1 MVNCQ
6 IMLFAGTALPMMAA
20 SSSWWESLPG
30 RTFGP
35 IFRSNCGLWS
45 VSMLSQVLSNRVSF
59 ACFVVRFR
67 CHWPT
72 RWTVWAFLT
81 LLFNLYDLHFGSIK
95 GAYHSGVH
103 WRWHLGISMTDVA
116 IGRSRSFLS
125 IFFSIFRNFP
135 WKKYAHGS
143 LSIRDQFGSSD
154 CVFCIHHYSFELL
167 MLPEIQPMVYHKVSD
182 FARACR

>member
-6 IMLFAGTALPMMAA
+6 IMPFAGTALPMMAA
-20 SSSWWESLPG
+20 SLSWWESLPG

-59 ACFVVRFR
+59 ACFVVSFR

-103 WRWHLGISMTDVA
+103 WHWHLGISMTDVA
-116 IGRSRSFLS
+116 FRQFATAHLYRPVAQFSFDFLFDLQKFPMEIVCTWNTIDSRSIWF
-125 IFFSIFRNFP
+125 
-135 WKKYAHGS
+135 
-143 LSIRDQFGSSD
+143 
-154 CVFCIHHYSFELL
+154 
-167 MLPEIQPMVYHKVSD
+167 
-182 FARACR
+182 